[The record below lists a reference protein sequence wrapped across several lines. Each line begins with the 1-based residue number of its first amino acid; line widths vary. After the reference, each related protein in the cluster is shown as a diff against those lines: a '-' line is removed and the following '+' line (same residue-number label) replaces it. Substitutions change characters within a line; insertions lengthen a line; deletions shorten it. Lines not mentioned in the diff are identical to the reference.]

1 MPDRP
6 PDEYDAMAK
15 KCVPTLFN
23 SEIVTLSATIIRS
36 NIADG
41 LRSAVASATG
51 PLVAEVERLQA
62 VLKVSNAE
70 VLASV
75 EGVVA
80 TIQPEFDRLREENER
95 LRMSLAGRDK
105 GLSLLNAGFESTC
118 EDRDKLKQET
128 RSLRADLA
136 AAVGLLERIRKGCY
150 LSGYA
155 MALDVNDYLEA
166 HKEAAK

>member
-1 MPDRP
+1 VADL
-6 PDEYDAMAK
+6 PDEYDALAERLLPNRVWYDDDTHYDWQVK
-15 KCVPTLFN
+15 Q
-23 SEIVTLSATIIRS
+23 
-36 NIADG
+36 IADG

-62 VLKVSNAE
+62 VLAVSNAE

-75 EGVVA
+75 EGVA
-80 TIQPEFDRLREENER
+80 AKLQPEFDR
-95 LRMSLAGRDK
+95 
-105 GLSLLNAGFESTC
+105 
-118 EDRDKLKQET
+118 
-128 RSLRADLA
+128 LRADLA